1 MSAKNSI
8 IDVRQGLRYAYC
20 AGSYM
25 KLVQLNKRRKKKI
38 LKPPKKLKIFNRINK

>member
-20 AGSYM
+20 PGSYM
-25 KLVQLNKRRKKKI
+25 KLVQLNKRRKKDF
-38 LKPPKKLKIFNRINK
+38 KPPPKTEDFQQNQ